1 MLIVVVN
8 MRGQVLFGG
17 ARQTI
22 ALPREGTQVIG
33 LAGARVPEHLLE
45 VASSRGGDEGLDI
58 LDSLSQARWSWLRG
72 FDSHGVDNGH
82 PQLLTS
88 LNMLPTNG
96 RRHCSV

>member
-58 LDSLSQARWSWLRG
+58 LDGLSQARWSWLRG
-72 FDSHGVDNGH
+72 LDGHGLDNGH
-82 PQLLTS
+82 PQMLTR
-88 LNMLPTNG
+88 LNIYLTDKG
-96 RRHCSV
+96 CA